1 MITIFRL
8 IRWIMTIYERLLGYF
23 KLKYAGIEKNLGL
36 YNGYLGKLER
46 KEIENPKLLI
56 ECLRNKGLNPNYFLT
71 GEGVPK
77 IEQPSIPANVQER
90 IIPFL
95 ENLLTAD
102 EKDKLLS
109 IPGSQDFPD
118 LKALRVSGDSMA
130 PTVKDGDVVVCGV
143 DGWQGD
149 GLYVYLAQNF
159 PCVKRL
165 ILLPDGYQIM
175 NDNKIYPSWTCKT
188 DEIEIVGRVY
198 YTLIRV

>member
-1 MITIFRL
+1 
-8 IRWIMTIYERLLGYF
+8 MTIYERLLGYF
-23 KLKYAGIEKNLGL
+23 ELKYAGIEKKLGL

-46 KEIENPKLLI
+46 KEIESPKLLI
-56 ECLRNKGLNPNYFLT
+56 ECLRDKGFNPNYFLT

-90 IIPFL
+90 IIPFI
-95 ENLLTAD
+95 ENLLSAD
-102 EKDKLLS
+102 SQDKLLT

-130 PTVKDGDVVVCGV
+130 PTVKDGDLVVCGV

-175 NDNKIYPSWTCKT
+175 NDNKIYPSWSCKT

>member
-1 MITIFRL
+1 MNKQEIL
-8 IRWIMTIYERLLGYF
+8 NRLLDYF
-23 KLKYAGIEKNLGL
+23 NLKLAQIEKEIELS
-36 YNGYLGKLER
+36 NGYLKKFEKGEIGKPRLLVER
-46 KEIENPKLLI
+46 LQ
-56 ECLRNKGLNPNYFLT
+56 RKGLNPEYFLT
-71 GEGVPK
+71 GEGSPELPK
-77 IEQPSIPANVQER
+77 EVIPASVQER

-175 NDNKIYPSWTCKT
+175 NDNKIYPTWSCKT

>member
-1 MITIFRL
+1 MNNQEIIN
-8 IRWIMTIYERLLGYF
+8 RLLEF
-23 KLKYAGIEKNLGL
+23 FNLKLAQIEKEIEIS
-36 YNGYLGKLER
+36 NGYLKKFEKG
-46 KEIENPKLLI
+46 EIEKPKLLI
-56 ECLRNKGLNPNYFLT
+56 DRLQRKGLNPNYFLT

-77 IEQPSIPANVQER
+77 IEQPSIPASVQER

>member
-1 MITIFRL
+1 MLVFFQL
-8 IRWIMTIYERLLGYF
+8 
-23 KLKYAGIEKNLGL
+23 KLAQIEKEIEIS
-36 YNGYLGKLER
+36 NGYLKKFEKG
-46 KEIENPKLLI
+46 EIEKPKLLI
-56 ECLRNKGLNPNYFLT
+56 DRLQRKGLNPEYFLS

-175 NDNKIYPSWTCKT
+175 NDNKIYPTWTCKT

>member
-1 MITIFRL
+1 MNNQEIIN
-8 IRWIMTIYERLLGYF
+8 RLLEF
-23 KLKYAGIEKNLGL
+23 FNLKLAQIEKEIEIS
-36 YNGYLGKLER
+36 NGYLKKFEKG
-46 KEIENPKLLI
+46 EIEKPKLLI
-56 ECLRNKGLNPNYFLT
+56 DRLQRKGLNPEYFLT

-175 NDNKIYPSWTCKT
+175 NDNKIYPTWTCKT

>member
-1 MITIFRL
+1 MDNEKII
-8 IRWIMTIYERLLGYF
+8 ERLLGF
-23 KLKYAGIEKNLGL
+23 FQLKLAQIEKELGIA
-36 YNGYLGKLER
+36 NGTLGKFR
-46 KEIENPKLLI
+46 QGKTGIPQKFHGALLS
-56 ECLRNKGLNPNYFLT
+56 RGLNPEYFLT
-71 GEGVPK
+71 GEGSPELPK
-77 IEQPSIPANVQER
+77 EVIPASVKER
-90 IIPFL
+90 IIPFI
-95 ENLLTAD
+95 ENLLSAD
-102 EKDKLLS
+102 SQDKLLS

-130 PTVKDGDVVVCGV
+130 PTVKDGDLVVCGV

-175 NDNKIYPSWTCKT
+175 NDNKIYPTWTCKT

>member
-1 MITIFRL
+1 MNNQEIIN
-8 IRWIMTIYERLLGYF
+8 RLLEF
-23 KLKYAGIEKNLGL
+23 FNLKLAQIEKEIEIS
-36 YNGYLGKLER
+36 NGYLKKFEKG
-46 KEIENPKLLI
+46 EIEKPRLLI
-56 ECLRNKGLNPNYFLT
+56 DRLQSKGLNPEYFLT

-77 IEQPSIPANVQER
+77 IEQPSIPASVQER
-90 IIPFL
+90 IIPFI
-95 ENLLTAD
+95 ENLLSAD
-102 EKDKLLS
+102 SQDKLLT

-130 PTVKDGDVVVCGV
+130 PTVKDGDLVVCGV

-175 NDNKIYPSWTCKT
+175 NDNKIYPTWTCKT

>member
-1 MITIFRL
+1 
-8 IRWIMTIYERLLGYF
+8 MTIYERLLGYF
-23 KLKYAGIEKNLGL
+23 NLKYAGIEKKLGL

-46 KEIENPKLLI
+46 KEIESPKLLI
-56 ECLRNKGLNPNYFLT
+56 ECLRKIGLNPNYFLT
-71 GEGVPK
+71 GEGMPK
-77 IEQPSIPANVQER
+77 ENEIVEEKKEQETIPANVQER
-90 IIPFL
+90 IIPFI
-95 ENLLTAD
+95 ENLLSAD
-102 EKDKLLS
+102 SQDKLLT

-118 LKALRVSGDSMA
+118 LKALRVSGDSMS
-130 PTVKDGDVVVCGV
+130 PTVKDGDLVVCGV

-175 NDNKIYPSWTCKT
+175 NDNKIYPTWTCKT

>member
-1 MITIFRL
+1 MNKQEIL
-8 IRWIMTIYERLLGYF
+8 NRLLDYF
-23 KLKYAGIEKNLGL
+23 NLKLAQIEKEIELS
-36 YNGYLGKLER
+36 NGYLKKFEKGEIGKPRLLVER
-46 KEIENPKLLI
+46 LQT
-56 ECLRNKGLNPNYFLT
+56 KGLNPEYFLT
-71 GEGVPK
+71 GEGSPELPK
-77 IEQPSIPANVQER
+77 EVIPANVQER
-90 IIPFL
+90 IIPFI
-95 ENLLTAD
+95 ENLLSAD
-102 EKDKLLS
+102 SQDKLLS

-130 PTVKDGDVVVCGV
+130 PTVKDGDLVVCGV

-175 NDNKIYPSWTCKT
+175 NDNKIYPTWACKT

>member
-1 MITIFRL
+1 MNNQEIIN
-8 IRWIMTIYERLLGYF
+8 RLLEF
-23 KLKYAGIEKNLGL
+23 FNLKLAQIEKEIEIS
-36 YNGYLGKLER
+36 NGYLKKFEKG
-46 KEIENPKLLI
+46 EIEKPKLLI
-56 ECLRNKGLNPNYFLT
+56 DRLQRKGLNPNYFLT

-77 IEQPSIPANVQER
+77 IEQPSIPASVQER

-95 ENLLTAD
+95 ENLLSAD

-175 NDNKIYPSWTCKT
+175 NDNKIYPTWTCKT

>member
-1 MITIFRL
+1 MNNQEIIN
-8 IRWIMTIYERLLGYF
+8 RLLEF
-23 KLKYAGIEKNLGL
+23 FNLKLAQIEKEIEIS
-36 YNGYLGKLER
+36 NGYLKKFEKG
-46 KEIENPKLLI
+46 EIEKPKLLI
-56 ECLRNKGLNPNYFLT
+56 DRLQRKGLNPEYFLS

-175 NDNKIYPSWTCKT
+175 NDNKIYPTWTCKT

>member
-1 MITIFRL
+1 MNNQEIIN
-8 IRWIMTIYERLLGYF
+8 RLLEF
-23 KLKYAGIEKNLGL
+23 FNLKLAQIEKEIEIS
-36 YNGYLGKLER
+36 NGYLKKFEKG
-46 KEIENPKLLI
+46 EIEKPKLLI
-56 ECLRNKGLNPNYFLT
+56 DRLQRKGLNPEYFLT

-90 IIPFL
+90 IIPFI
-95 ENLLTAD
+95 ENLLSAD
-102 EKDKLLS
+102 SQDKLLT

-175 NDNKIYPSWTCKT
+175 NDNKIYPTWTCKT

>member
-1 MITIFRL
+1 MNNQEIIN
-8 IRWIMTIYERLLGYF
+8 RLLEF
-23 KLKYAGIEKNLGL
+23 FNLKLAQIEKEIEIS
-36 YNGYLGKLER
+36 NGYLKKFEKG
-46 KEIENPKLLI
+46 EIEKPKLLI
-56 ECLRNKGLNPNYFLT
+56 DRLQRKGLNPEYFLT
-71 GEGVPK
+71 GEGFPELPK
-77 IEQPSIPANVQER
+77 EVIPASVQER
-90 IIPFL
+90 IIPFI
-95 ENLLTAD
+95 ENLLSAD
-102 EKDKLLS
+102 SQDKLLT

-118 LKALRVSGDSMA
+118 LKALRVSGDSMS
-130 PTVKDGDVVVCGV
+130 PTVKDGDLVVCGV

-175 NDNKIYPSWTCKT
+175 NDNKIYPTWTCKT

>member
-1 MITIFRL
+1 
-8 IRWIMTIYERLLGYF
+8 MTIYERLLGYF
-23 KLKYAGIEKNLGL
+23 KLKYAGIEKKLGL

-46 KEIENPKLLI
+46 KEIESPKLLI
-56 ECLRNKGLNPNYFLT
+56 ECLRDNGFNPNYFLT

-175 NDNKIYPSWTCKT
+175 NDNKIYPTWTCKT

>member
-1 MITIFRL
+1 MNKQEIL
-8 IRWIMTIYERLLGYF
+8 NRLLDYF
-23 KLKYAGIEKNLGL
+23 NLKLAQIEKEIELS
-36 YNGYLGKLER
+36 NGYLKKFEKGEIGKPRLLVER
-46 KEIENPKLLI
+46 LQT
-56 ECLRNKGLNPNYFLT
+56 KGLNPEYFLT
-71 GEGVPK
+71 GEGSPELPK
-77 IEQPSIPANVQER
+77 EVIPANVQER
-90 IIPFL
+90 IIPFI
-95 ENLLTAD
+95 ENLLSAD
-102 EKDKLLS
+102 SQDKLLT

-130 PTVKDGDVVVCGV
+130 PTVKDGDLVVCGV

-175 NDNKIYPSWTCKT
+175 NDNKIYPTWSCKT

>member
-1 MITIFRL
+1 MNNQEIIN
-8 IRWIMTIYERLLGYF
+8 RLLEF
-23 KLKYAGIEKNLGL
+23 FNLKLAQIEKEIEIS
-36 YNGYLGKLER
+36 NGYLKKFEKG
-46 KEIENPKLLI
+46 EIEKPKLLI
-56 ECLRNKGLNPNYFLT
+56 DRLQRKGLNPNYFLT

-175 NDNKIYPSWTCKT
+175 NDNKIYPTWTCKT

>member
-1 MITIFRL
+1 MNNQEIIN
-8 IRWIMTIYERLLGYF
+8 RLLEF
-23 KLKYAGIEKNLGL
+23 FNLKLAQIEKEIEIS
-36 YNGYLGKLER
+36 NGYLKKFEKG
-46 KEIENPKLLI
+46 EIEKPKLLI
-56 ECLRNKGLNPNYFLT
+56 DRLQRKGLNPEYFLT

-77 IEQPSIPANVQER
+77 IEQPSIPANLQEK

-130 PTVKDGDVVVCGV
+130 PTVKDGDLVVCGV

-175 NDNKIYPSWTCKT
+175 NDNKIYPTWTCKT

>member
-1 MITIFRL
+1 MNNQEIIN
-8 IRWIMTIYERLLGYF
+8 RLLEF
-23 KLKYAGIEKNLGL
+23 FNLKLAQIEKEIEIS
-36 YNGYLGKLER
+36 NGYLKKFEKG
-46 KEIENPKLLI
+46 EIEKPKLLI
-56 ECLRNKGLNPNYFLT
+56 DRLQRKGLNPNYFLT

-175 NDNKIYPSWTCKT
+175 NDNKIYPTWSCKT

>member
-1 MITIFRL
+1 MNKQEIL
-8 IRWIMTIYERLLGYF
+8 NRLLDYF
-23 KLKYAGIEKNLGL
+23 NLKLAQIEKEIELS
-36 YNGYLGKLER
+36 NGYLKKFEKGEIGKPRLLVER
-46 KEIENPKLLI
+46 LQT
-56 ECLRNKGLNPNYFLT
+56 KGLNPKYFLT
-71 GEGVPK
+71 GEGSPELPK
-77 IEQPSIPANVQER
+77 EVIPANVQER
-90 IIPFL
+90 IIPFI
-95 ENLLTAD
+95 ENLLSAD
-102 EKDKLLS
+102 SQDKLLT

-130 PTVKDGDVVVCGV
+130 PTVKDGDLVVCGV

-175 NDNKIYPSWTCKT
+175 NDNKIYPTWACKT

>member
-1 MITIFRL
+1 MNNQEIIN
-8 IRWIMTIYERLLGYF
+8 RLLEYF
-23 KLKYAGIEKNLGL
+23 NLKLAQIEKEIELS
-36 YNGYLGKLER
+36 NGYLKKFGNGEIGK
-46 KEIENPKLLI
+46 PKLLV
-56 ECLRNKGLNPNYFLT
+56 ERLERKGLNPNYFLT

-77 IEQPSIPANVQER
+77 ENEIVEEKKEQETIPANVQER
-90 IIPFL
+90 IIPFI
-95 ENLLTAD
+95 ENLLSAD
-102 EKDKLLS
+102 SQDKLLS

-130 PTVKDGDVVVCGV
+130 PTVKDGDLVVCGV

-175 NDNKIYPSWTCKT
+175 NDNKIYPTWTCKT

>member
-1 MITIFRL
+1 MDNEKII
-8 IRWIMTIYERLLGYF
+8 ERLLEYF
-23 KLKYAGIEKNLGL
+23 QLKLAQIEKEIGFA
-36 YNGYLGKLER
+36 NGTLGKFR
-46 KEIENPKLLI
+46 QGKIKLPQKFHGAL
-56 ECLRNKGLNPNYFLT
+56 LSKGLNPEYFIT
-71 GEGVPK
+71 GEGTPEISK
-77 IEQPSIPANVQER
+77 EPIPASVQER
-90 IIPFL
+90 IIPFI
-95 ENLLTAD
+95 ENLLSAD
-102 EKDKLLS
+102 SQDKLLT

-118 LKALRVSGDSMA
+118 LKALRVSGDSMS
-130 PTVKDGDVVVCGV
+130 PTVKDGDLVVCGV

-175 NDNKIYPSWTCKT
+175 NDNQIYPTWSCKT